1 MLIPLA
7 TDPINGSDIEIT
19 PVLQVLVVYL
29 MAGQD
34 ILLPHLC
41 FHELTGTPLIDAKI
55 NLDTH

>member
-29 MAGQD
+29 VAGQD

-41 FHELTGTPLIDAKI
+41 FHILTGIPLVNAKI
-55 NLDTH
+55 NLNTQ